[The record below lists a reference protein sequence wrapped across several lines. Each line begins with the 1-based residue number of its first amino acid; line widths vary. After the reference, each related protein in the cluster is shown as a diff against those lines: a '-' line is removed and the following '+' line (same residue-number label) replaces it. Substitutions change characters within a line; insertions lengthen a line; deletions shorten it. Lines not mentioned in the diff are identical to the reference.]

1 MSTERLRGLAA
12 MVTQLV
18 LVWIRVLAAVYTGIT
33 TIDAAGE
40 QSG

>member
-1 MSTERLRGLAA
+1 MSTERLRGLAT

-18 LVWIRVLAAVYTGIT
+18 LVWIRVPVAVDIGIT
-33 TIDAAGE
+33 TRDAAGE